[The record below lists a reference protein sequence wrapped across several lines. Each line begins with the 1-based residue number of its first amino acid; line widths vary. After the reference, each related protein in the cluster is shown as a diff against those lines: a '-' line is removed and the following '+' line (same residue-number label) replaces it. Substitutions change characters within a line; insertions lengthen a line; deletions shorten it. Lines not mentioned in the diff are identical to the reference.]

1 MDQDLIRETLAAS
14 YAAGALDPGLA
25 LMVEAQSAMSPRAD
39 ALRAQAE
46 AAAGALFER
55 ETAAPLSDT
64 ARARALALLDAPQE
78 APSLTPIAS
87 EFAALP
93 APIREIASAARA
105 QGARWRFA
113 TPGLDILRLP
123 NSGACKVELLRARP
137 GASAPTHTHEG
148 GEYTLVL
155 TGAFVD
161 QTGRYEAGEIQV
173 ADAALR
179 HRPTA
184 QPGPI
189 CYLLAVSE
197 GRLRFT
203 GALGALQ
210 RLIDP

>member
-1 MDQDLIRETLAAS
+1 MDQELIRETLVAS

-25 LMVEAQSAMSPRAD
+25 LMVETQSAMSPRTEHV
-39 ALRAQAE
+39 RARAE

-55 ETAAPLSDT
+55 ETPAPLSAQ
-64 ARARALALLDAPQE
+64 ARVRALALIDAPSE
-78 APSLTPIAS
+78 AATAAPIAP
-87 EFAALP
+87 EVADLP
-93 APIREIASAARA
+93 APVRDAASAALA
-105 QGARWRFA
+105 KGARWRFA

-155 TGAFVD
+155 TGAFAD
-161 QTGRYEAGEIQV
+161 ETGRYEVGDIQV
-173 ADAALR
+173 ADASLQ
-179 HRPTA
+179 HRPVA
-184 QPGPI
+184 QPGPV

-197 GRLRFT
+197 GRLRFS

-210 RLIDP
+210 KLIDP